1 MAAWNEVHHL
11 NATDLLFALGLR
23 EGRPRGGPGT
33 EGSES
38 RKAEDRRGGAG
49 LEGADGAVDRH
60 QPVQPCK
67 ADSCLEREDRM
78 EKLLEKRRALISLQ
92 NPPFRFLAAL
102 QEASI
107 RARRRQAAASARS
120 TASEASRDDKTEELE
135 EVGNMIQSGESSLQA
150 LRDRLV
156 SIKTHYAA
164 LEEVLHHLSADKAR
178 HKREEAVDSM
188 PAHLRRSLSSGLAEA
203 KRGIKFGVLPSR
215 ATRSTGRLETVFAIL
230 EDGMPGGRLETR
242 GESVHGFSAR
252 QQGAASAPP
261 LSFDEDS
268 IAVWPTTPPR
278 RRLQTGAK
286 FPPVQLTVS
295 PIRCVSS
302 VGGVATLDQDEIG
315 VRRDKQKSRLRRRA
329 REWWKAAGSIDDS
342 ERGGTGHHRPDP
354 SRGHPGGGGW
364 RDWRS
369 VAACDAD
376 AGVDRRRS
384 AWSSTVSGASIS
396 PSRSTPFASPPPL
409 RRVVVNK

>member
-11 NATDLLFALGLR
+11 NVTDLLFALGLR
-23 EGRPRGGPGT
+23 EGRPGGGPGAAET
-33 EGSES
+33 IDQCDRAEGGKS
-38 RKAEDRRGGAG
+38 RKAESKRGEAG

-78 EKLLEKRRALISLQ
+78 EKLLEKR
-92 NPPFRFLAAL
+92 AAL

-107 RARRRQAAASARS
+107 KARRRQSAASARS

-156 SIKTHYAA
+156 SMKTHYAA

-188 PAHLRRSLSSGLAEA
+188 PAHLRRSLPSGLAEA
-203 KRGIKFGVLPSR
+203 RRGLNFCVPQSR
-215 ATRSTGRLETVFAIL
+215 ATKSTGRLETVFAIL

-242 GESVHGFSAR
+242 GEIVHGLSAH
-252 QQGAASAPP
+252 QQGAASAPS
-261 LSFDEDS
+261 LSFDEGS

-278 RRLQTGAK
+278 RSLQTGAK
-286 FPPVQLTVS
+286 FPPLQLTVS
-295 PIRCVSS
+295 PIRCASS
-302 VGGVATLDQDEIG
+302 VGGVATLDEDEIG
-315 VRRDKQKSRLRRRA
+315 VRRDRQKARLRRRA
-329 REWWKAAGSIDDS
+329 REWWKAAGSIDDG
-342 ERGGTGHHRPDP
+342 ERRGTGHHRPDP
-354 SRGHPGGGGW
+354 RRGHPDGGDW

-369 VAACDAD
+369 MTACDTD

-384 AWSSTVSGASIS
+384 AWSSPLSGASAL

-409 RRVVVNK
+409 RRVVVGK

>member
-1 MAAWNEVHHL
+1 MTAWNEVHHL
-11 NATDLLFALGLR
+11 NVTDLLFALGLR

-33 EGSES
+33 EEGKS
-38 RKAEDRRGGAG
+38 RKAEDRRGEAG
-49 LEGADGAVDRH
+49 LEGADGAVARH

-67 ADSCLEREDRM
+67 ADSCLEREDWM
-78 EKLLEKRRALISLQ
+78 EKLLENRRALVSLHH
-92 NPPFRFLAAL
+92 PPAAL

-120 TASEASRDDKTEELE
+120 TASEALRDDKTEELE
-135 EVGNMIQSGESSLQA
+135 EVENMIQSGESSLQS

-156 SIKTHYAA
+156 STKTHYAA

-188 PAHLRRSLSSGLAEA
+188 PAHLRRSLPSGLAEA
-203 KRGIKFGVLPSR
+203 RRGLNFCVPQPR

-242 GESVHGFSAR
+242 GESVRGLSAR

-278 RRLQTGAK
+278 CRLQTGAK
-286 FPPVQLTVS
+286 FPPLQLTVS
-295 PIRCVSS
+295 PIRCTSS
-302 VGGVATLDQDEIG
+302 VGGVATLDEDEIG
-315 VRRDKQKSRLRRRA
+315 VRRDRQKSRLRRRA
-329 REWWKAAGSIDDS
+329 REWWEAAGSIDDG

-369 VAACDAD
+369 VTACDAD
-376 AGVDRRRS
+376 AGVGRRQS
-384 AWSSTVSGASIS
+384 AWSSPVSRASVS
-396 PSRSTPFASPPPL
+396 PSGSTPFASPPPL
-409 RRVVVNK
+409 RRVVVKK

>member
-11 NATDLLFALGLR
+11 NVTDLLFALGLR
-23 EGRPRGGPGT
+23 EGRPRGGSGT
-33 EGSES
+33 EGGKS
-38 RKAEDRRGGAG
+38 RKAEDRRGEAG
-49 LEGADGAVDRH
+49 LEGGDGAVDRH

-78 EKLLEKRRALISLQ
+78 EKLLEKR
-92 NPPFRFLAAL
+92 AAL

-120 TASEASRDDKTEELE
+120 TASEASRDDKTEE
-135 EVGNMIQSGESSLQA
+135 
-150 LRDRLV
+150 DRLV
-156 SIKTHYAA
+156 SMKTHYAA

-188 PAHLRRSLSSGLAEA
+188 PAHLRRSLPSGLAEA
-203 KRGIKFGVLPSR
+203 RRGLNFCVPPSR

-242 GESVHGFSAR
+242 GESVHGLSAR
-252 QQGAASAPP
+252 QQGAASAPS

-286 FPPVQLTVS
+286 FPPLQLTVS
-295 PIRCVSS
+295 PIRCAS
-302 VGGVATLDQDEIG
+302 VGGVATLDEDEIG
-315 VRRDKQKSRLRRRA
+315 VRRDKQKARLRRRA
-329 REWWKAAGSIDDS
+329 REWWKAAGSIDDG

-369 VAACDAD
+369 VTACDAD

-384 AWSSTVSGASIS
+384 AWSFPVSGASVS

-409 RRVVVNK
+409 RRVAVHK